1 MVKKKSLLQKA
12 ISFVTSAVMVLTM
25 TLLVPENMKTQAADY
40 EYAMFPG
47 STLKVNQGAYNEY
60 NAYSHSKQNAFD
72 LGGNNN
78 YFAPFSG
85 TITKIYTDFNAV
97 VLQSDNKV
105 YWANGTLDY
114 MSVCFVHDND
124 ISNLK
129 VGTHLN
135 QGDTFY
141 QPGVKD
147 PSGATTGTHL
157 HLCVNKGKTNAAIPY
172 FSGDTR
178 PNEALYITSSTKITQ
193 TGNYQWTKLSG
204 LSSISVTT
212 PPNTT
217 IYENGSAFSTAGMVV
232 TAKYSDGSTKA
243 VTGYKTSVDLSA
255 TGTKNVTISYTE
267 SGVTKT
273 AVQSVTVQDLFE
285 GSGTASDP
293 YKIGTTSDLQA
304 LADHVND
311 ISANGCYGY
320 AYYIQTADIDL
331 NGIDW
336 VPIGSYYESAD
347 SSTTT
352 GRAAFNGKYNGN
364 FHTITGLS
372 VSVPISYAGLFGRC
386 NNYGEISNLAVEG
399 TVSAADNYAGG
410 IVGALCW
417 GSKISGCSFTGTVE
431 SLYNTGGIAG
441 IVHQGGYI
449 ENCYANAEITATD
462 STWGFAGGIAG
473 YLRTGSDDSTCT
485 TVEVMNCYFT
495 GTVNG
500 ASRTGGITC
509 GVESLSGSYQPELTI
524 TNCYYNK
531 DAASGSVN
539 SEPYTGISALSST
552 LLKVGAEL
560 LGDHYTNAAAWQNDG
575 YPVFE
580 WQLGSEGDVNADG
593 QFTVT
598 DLVML
603 QKWLLCTQDASLT
616 NWQAGDLCAD
626 GRIDAFD
633 LAVMKRKLSAKS

>member
-25 TLLVPENMKTQAADY
+25 GTVLTRNTMRAEAACTTTAEVTAYIDNLKATKYTEGISWDNFYTDSEARAKYRGIECVGFARHIGELLFGT
-40 EYAMFPG
+40 FPG
-47 STLKVNQGAYNEY
+47 PGITSASTGDTQNGWVCYKSSDVKSVQPGDIIQTDEHAAVVHYVSGSKIYVIEAWGSMNSEIHYGYFNNDYSTLSSIK
-60 NAYSHSKQNAFD
+60 
-72 LGGNNN
+72 
-78 YFAPFSG
+78 
-85 TITKIYTDFNAV
+85 
-97 VLQSDNKV
+97 
-105 YWANGTLDY
+105 
-114 MSVCFVHDND
+114 
-124 ISNLK
+124 SNF
-129 VGTHLN
+129 
-135 QGDTFY
+135 TFY
-141 QPGVKD
+141 GIWRYGNVRNSD
-147 PSGATTGTHL
+147 
-157 HLCVNKGKTNAAIPY
+157 AI
-172 FSGDTR
+172 
-178 PNEALYITSSTKITQ
+178 K
-193 TGNYQWTKLSG
+193 

-217 IYENGSAFSTAGMVV
+217 IYENGSAFNTAGMVV

-273 AVQSVTVQDLFE
+273 AAQSVTVQDLFE

-347 SSTTT
+347 SATTT

-364 FHTITGLS
+364 FHSITGLS
-372 VSVPISYAGLFGRC
+372 VNVPLSYAGLFGRC
-386 NNYGEISNLAVEG
+386 NKYGEISNLAVEG
-399 TVSAADNYAGG
+399 SVSAADNYAGG

-441 IVHQGGYI
+441 IVHLGGYI

-462 STWGFAGGIAG
+462 AVYGYAGGIAG
-473 YLRTGSDDSTCT
+473 YLRTGSDNSTCT

-531 DAASGSVN
+531 DAASGAVN

-560 LGDHYTNAAAWQNDG
+560 LGDHYTNAAAWQNNG

-580 WQLGSEGDVNADG
+580 WQLDIEGDVNTDG
-593 QFTVT
+593 HLTVT

-603 QKWLLCTQDASLT
+603 QKWLLCKQGASLV

-633 LAVMKRKLSAKS
+633 LAIMKRKLLSKS